1 MTYRLNRAHLLISVL
16 AALVMTAGFVY
27 RLFFDAPHTLFNM
40 AWWVSFAIV
49 LFYIIGQFARSI
61 LIEKVFLPLD
71 MEYDLS
77 QDEEY
82 QTFMANLN
90 DEAPQNTMQEEP
102 LQMEMVQFDDLLDEP
117 FAEPVMHEDAL

>member
-1 MTYRLNRAHLLISVL
+1 MTYRLNRSHLLISVL
-16 AALVMTAGFVY
+16 AALVMTGGFVY
-27 RLFFDAPHTLFNM
+27 RLFFDTPHTLFNM

-82 QTFMANLN
+82 QTFMSNLN
-90 DEAPQNTMQEEP
+90 ESPPENIMQEEP
-102 LQMEMVQFDDLLDEP
+102 LQMEMVEFDDLLNEP
-117 FAEPVMHEDAL
+117 FAEPAMHDDAL